1 MPLNLASPGIVVRE
15 IDLTIGRTT
24 PSSDKIGAIVATFAR
39 GPVDEPTLVENETGD
54 RWLSASSKNLESME
68 IWNVDE
74 YGDRSYM
81 WEYR

>member
-1 MPLNLASPGIVVRE
+1 METIIKAYEQELKDNYYELRDAFGALDEATQKAFRE
-15 IDLTIGRTT
+15 WM
-24 PSSDKIGAIVATFAR
+24 VMEEF
-39 GPVDEPTLVENETGD
+39 VERETGD
-54 RWLSASSKNLESME
+54 RWMFATENNKVQTQE